1 MVILSDYMRK
11 CQSKNFIILYE
22 DTKSSLLIPPYHFL
36 VECGGGGTMAL
47 LLLLD
52 VAGFAVAA
60 TLSISLAI
68 LVVRHSNDLIYHCVY
83 ALNSGFTIYL

>member
-36 VECGGGGTMAL
+36 VEWGGGTMAL